1 MNSGRTTRWMFFA
14 VLGGLAA
21 ALAPPVA
28 RAQAL
33 STPVLALYPPQ
44 AGEVVFV
51 DLQVARR
58 SPHFARLKDQ
68 LLPKRFQDLEQ
79 LAAHLGVDFDRNV
92 DRVSYALVGAAG
104 DTELAELVGVVEG
117 SFDLPETQRAAA
129 RSKLGT
135 RAYRGAQMFS
145 LGKNEHGVEFV
156 FAFRD
161 NANCLFGSRAQVEDM
176 LDRAVKGGQSLL
188 DNAEMRGLIDEV
200 NRSTP
205 IWMVLNGQFT
215 KLGVLQ
221 FLGEG
226 ATLPGV
232 DTMAERVRNATVR
245 ITLNRSLD
253 SAVAARCA
261 SSADATWFSA
271 LLQTAI
277 YFQRQ
282 RLSTSNPTM
291 ARVLTD
297 AQVDRAEDRVSLAV
311 SIPESD
317 LATLLET
324 RTFTL
329 HF

>member
-1 MNSGRTTRWMFFA
+1 MNSRQVAILLAFLA
-14 VLGGLAA
+14 LGAW
-21 ALAPPVA
+21 APSMA

-33 STPVLALYPPQ
+33 SAPVLALYPPQ

-51 DLQVARR
+51 DLQTARR
-58 SPHFARLKDQ
+58 SPHFARLKEQ
-68 LLPKRFQDLEQ
+68 LLPQRFRDLERVS
-79 LAAHLGVDFDRNV
+79 AALGVDFDRNV
-92 DRVSYALVGAAG
+92 DRLSYAVLGVDGG
-104 DTELAELVGVVEG
+104 TEQIEMMGVVEG
-117 SFDLPETQRAAA
+117 SYDLRETQRAAA

-145 LGKNEHGVEFV
+145 LGTNERGVEFV

-161 NANCLFGSRAQVEDM
+161 NATCLFGSSAQVEAM
-176 LDRAVKGGQSLL
+176 LDRAAKGGANLL
-188 DNAEMRGLIDEV
+188 DDPEMRALINEV
-200 NRSTP
+200 NRSAP
-205 IWMVLNGQFT
+205 IWLVLNGQFT

-226 ATLPGV
+226 ASLPGAE
-232 DTMAERVRNATVR
+232 TLAERVRNAAVR
-245 ITLNRSLD
+245 ITLERSLD
-253 SAVAARCA
+253 STVTARCA
-261 SSADATWFSA
+261 TSADAAWFST
-271 LLQTAI
+271 LLEAAV

-282 RLSTSNPTM
+282 RVNASNPTL
-291 ARVLTD
+291 ARVLND
-297 AQVDRAEDRVSLAV
+297 ARVGRDDDRVSFVV

>member
-1 MNSGRTTRWMFFA
+1 MNSRRTTAWMLSA

-28 RAQAL
+28 QAQAL
-33 STPVLALYPPQ
+33 SPQVLALYPPQ
-44 AGEVVFV
+44 AGEVVFI
-51 DLQVARR
+51 DLQTARR

-92 DRVSYALVGAAG
+92 DRISYALVGPAG
-104 DTELAELVGVVEG
+104 DTEQAELLGVIEG
-117 SFDLPETQRAAA
+117 SFDLQETQRAAA
-129 RSKLGT
+129 RHKLGT
-135 RAYRGAQMFS
+135 RAYRDAQMFS
-145 LGKNEHGVEFV
+145 LGKNESGVEFV

-176 LDRAVKGGQSLL
+176 LDRAVKGGRSLL
-188 DNAEMRGLIDEV
+188 DDAEMRGLINEV
-200 NRSTP
+200 NRSAS
-205 IWMVLNGQFT
+205 IWLVLNSQFT

-245 ITLNRSLD
+245 ITLDRGLD
-253 SAVAARCA
+253 STVTARCA
-261 SSADATWFSA
+261 TTADATWFSA
-271 LLQTAI
+271 LLQTAV

-282 RLSTSNPTM
+282 RISASNPTM
-291 ARVLTD
+291 ARVLND
-297 AQVDRAEDRVSLAV
+297 ARVDRAEDRVSMAV

>member
-1 MNSGRTTRWMFFA
+1 MKSRRTIGWILFA
-14 VLGGLAA
+14 VLGGVLSS
-21 ALAPPVA
+21 LAPAPA
-28 RAQAL
+28 KAQAL
-33 STPVLALYPPQ
+33 STTVLALYPPQ
-44 AGEVVFV
+44 AGEVIFV
-51 DLQVARR
+51 DLQTARR

-92 DRVSYALVGAAG
+92 DRVSYAIVGD
-104 DTELAELVGVVEG
+104 DTEQIEMVGVA
-117 SFDLPETQRAAA
+117 RASQPA
-129 RSKLGT
+129 RDPARRRPQQARH

-145 LGKNEHGVEFV
+145 LGKNERGVEFV

-161 NANCLFGSRAQVEDM
+161 NANCLFGARAQVEDM
-176 LDRAVKGGQSLL
+176 LDRAAKGGPSLL
-188 DNAEMRGLIDEV
+188 DNVEVRALIAEV
-200 NRSTP
+200 NNSTP

-232 DTMAERVRNATVR
+232 DSMAERVRNATVR

-253 SAVAARCA
+253 STVTARCA
-261 SSADATWFSA
+261 TAADAAWFAA
-271 LLQTAI
+271 LLEAAV

-282 RLSTSNPTM
+282 RISASNPTM
-291 ARVLTD
+291 ARVLNESKI
-297 AQVDRAEDRVSLAV
+297 DRAEDRVSMAV

>member
-1 MNSGRTTRWMFFA
+1 MNSRRTTWWMLFA
-14 VLGGLAA
+14 VLGSLAA
-21 ALAPPVA
+21 ALAPTTA
-28 RAQAL
+28 QAQAL

-44 AGEVVFV
+44 AGEIIFV
-51 DLQVARR
+51 DLQTARR
-58 SPHFARLKDQ
+58 SPHFAQLKDQ
-68 LLPKRFQDLEQ
+68 ILPKRFQDLEE

-92 DRVSYALVGAAG
+92 DRVSYAVIGVDG
-104 DTELAELVGVVEG
+104 DTDKIELVGVAEG
-117 SFDLPETQRAAA
+117 VYNLQDTQRAAA

-135 RAYRGAQMFS
+135 RAYRDAQMFS
-145 LGKNEHGVEFV
+145 LGKNERGVEFV

-161 NANCLFGSRAQVEDM
+161 NATCLFGARTQVEDM
-176 LDRAVKGGQSLL
+176 LDRAVKGGRSLL
-188 DNAEMRGLIDEV
+188 DNSEVRNLINEV
-200 NRSTP
+200 NNSTP

-232 DTMAERVRNATVR
+232 DAMAERVRNATVR

-253 SAVAARCA
+253 STVTARCA
-261 SSADATWFSA
+261 TAADATWFSA
-271 LLQTAI
+271 LLGTAV
-277 YFQRQ
+277 YFQQQ
-282 RLSTSNPTM
+282 RVSASNPTM
-291 ARVLTD
+291 ARVLNE
-297 AQVDRAEDRVSLAV
+297 AKVDRAEDRVSLAV

>member
-1 MNSGRTTRWMFFA
+1 MDSRRTITWMLFTL
-14 VLGGLAA
+14 LGGLAA
-21 ALAPPVA
+21 AWAPPA

-44 AGEVVFV
+44 AGEIIFV
-51 DLQVARR
+51 DLQTARR
-58 SPHFARLKDQ
+58 SPHFASLKGQ

-79 LAAHLGVDFDRNV
+79 LAAHLGVNFDRNV
-92 DRVSYALVGAAG
+92 DRVSYAVIGVAG
-104 DTELAELVGVVEG
+104 DTDQIELVGVAEG
-117 SFDLPETQRAAA
+117 VYNLQETQRAAA

-135 RAYRGAQMFS
+135 RAYRDAQMFS

-161 NANCLFGSRAQVEDM
+161 NATCLFGSRAQVEDM

-188 DNAEMRGLIDEV
+188 DNPEVRSLISEV
-200 NRSTP
+200 NNSTP

-232 DTMAERVRNATVR
+232 DAMAERVRNATVR

-253 SAVAARCA
+253 STVTARCA
-261 SSADATWFSA
+261 TAADATWFST
-271 LLQTAI
+271 LLQTAV

-282 RLSTSNPTM
+282 RISASNPTL
-291 ARVLTD
+291 ARVLND
-297 AQVDRAEDRVSLAV
+297 ARVDRAEDRVSMAV

>member
-1 MNSGRTTRWMFFA
+1 MKSRRTIGWISIA
-14 VLGGLAA
+14 VLGCALS
-21 ALAPPVA
+21 ALAPSPA
-28 RAQAL
+28 QAQAL
-33 STPVLALYPPQ
+33 SSTVLALYPPE
-44 AGEVVFV
+44 AGEVIFV
-51 DLQVARR
+51 DLQTARR
-58 SPHFARLKDQ
+58 SPHFAQLKDQ

-79 LAAHLGVDFDRNV
+79 LAAHLGVDFGRNV
-92 DRVSYALVGAAG
+92 DRVSYAVIGVDG
-104 DTELAELVGVVEG
+104 DTERIEMVGVAEG
-117 SFDLPETQRAAA
+117 VYNLAETQRAAA

-135 RAYRGAQMFS
+135 RAYRDAQMFS
-145 LGKNEHGVEFV
+145 LGKNERGVEFV

-161 NANCLFGSRAQVEDM
+161 NATCLFGSRAQVDDM
-176 LDRAVKGGQSLL
+176 LDRAAKGGRSLL
-188 DNAEMRGLIDEV
+188 DNPEVRSLIAEV
-200 NRSTP
+200 NNSTP

-232 DTMAERVRNATVR
+232 ETMAERVRNATVR

-253 SAVAARCA
+253 STVTARCA
-261 SSADATWFSA
+261 SAADATWFST
-271 LLQTAI
+271 LLQTAV
-277 YFQRQ
+277 YFQQQ
-282 RLSTSNPTM
+282 RVSASNPTM
-291 ARVLTD
+291 ARVLD
-297 AQVDRAEDRVSLAV
+297 AARVGRAEDRVSMAV

>member
-1 MNSGRTTRWMFFA
+1 MKSRRTIGWILFA
-14 VLGGLAA
+14 VLGGVLIS
-21 ALAPPVA
+21 LAPAPV

-33 STPVLALYPPQ
+33 STTVLALYPPQ
-44 AGEVVFV
+44 AGEVIFV
-51 DLQVARR
+51 DLQTARR

-68 LLPKRFQDLEQ
+68 LLPQRFRDLEQ

-92 DRVSYALVGAAG
+92 DRVSYAIVGD
-104 DTELAELVGVVEG
+104 DTEHIEMVGVAEG
-117 SFDLPETQRAAA
+117 VYNLPETQRAAA
-129 RSKLGT
+129 RNKLGT
-135 RAYRGAQMFS
+135 RAYRGAQVFS
-145 LGKNEHGVEFV
+145 LGKNERGVEFV

-161 NANCLFGSRAQVEDM
+161 NANCLFGARAQVEGM
-176 LDRAVKGGQSLL
+176 LDRAAKGGPNLL
-188 DNAEMRGLIDEV
+188 DNVEVRALIAEV
-200 NRSTP
+200 NNSTP

-232 DTMAERVRNATVR
+232 DSMADRVRNATVR

-253 SAVAARCA
+253 STVTARCA
-261 SSADATWFSA
+261 TAADAAWFAA
-271 LLQTAI
+271 LLEAAV

-282 RLSTSNPTM
+282 RISASNPTM
-291 ARVLTD
+291 ARVLND
-297 AQVDRAEDRVSLAV
+297 SKIDRAEDRVSMAV